1 MKDVTRLNNRYGDDK
16 VFDGCSIFGVMDTS
30 GAPMPANIAVQA
42 IDLMRDRDNGLG
54 GGFAAYGLYPEHP
67 NKYAMHVM
75 YTSPDGKRQTEAYLE
90 QWFDIDVSEAM
101 DTDPTVIQ
109 DSPLMQRYF
118 ASIRREQQGSRDEA
132 QRVADIT
139 MYVNSHISDAFIF
152 SAGKNMGV
160 FKGVGHPYDI
170 ARFFKLEQYS
180 GYIWTAHGRFPTNTP
195 GWWGGAHPF
204 SLLDWTVVHNGEISS
219 YGINRRTLEQYG
231 YDCALQTD
239 TEVVTYAMDLL
250 VRRHALS
257 VETAARVLAAPFWS
271 DAPRIQP
278 EEAKTMEALR
288 ITYGGLLLNGPFT
301 VIIAR
306 EGEMIGLTD
315 RIRLRPLVV
324 ASSGP
329 RVYLSS
335 EESAIRL
342 VDPEID
348 EAWIPVGGH
357 PVVARRGH
365 VPTLEEQWPASEVSS
380 VAD

>member
-1 MKDVTRLNNRYGDDK
+1 
-16 VFDGCSIFGVMDTS
+16 
-30 GAPMPANIAVQA
+30 
-42 IDLMRDRDNGLG
+42 
-54 GGFAAYGLYPEHP
+54 
-67 NKYAMHVM
+67 
-75 YTSPDGKRQTEAYLE
+75 
-90 QWFDIDVSEAM
+90 
-101 DTDPTVIQ
+101 
-109 DSPLMQRYF
+109 
-118 ASIRREQQGSRDEA
+118 
-132 QRVADIT
+132 
-139 MYVNSHISDAFIF
+139 
-152 SAGKNMGV
+152 
-160 FKGVGHPYDI
+160 
-170 ARFFKLEQYS
+170 
-180 GYIWTAHGRFPTNTP
+180 
-195 GWWGGAHPF
+195 
-204 SLLDWTVVHNGEISS
+204 
-219 YGINRRTLEQYG
+219 
-231 YDCALQTD
+231 
-239 TEVVTYAMDLL
+239 MDLL